1 MRASWQA
8 GPIFPCLLAGNP
20 IQPYDVVGNHKEGI
34 RVLRVRLAIPPARS
48 SQVIKIFL
56 PAPSAK
62 NPSLKTKGE
71 PNPNPWL
78 GDWLAACLR
87 KPDHRFRE
95 RPESESA
102 TAGNNL

>member
-71 PNPNPWL
+71 PNPNPL
-78 GDWLAACLR
+78 VRRLAGCLLKKTGPPVPGPAGIGIGDGG
-87 KPDHRFRE
+87 E
-95 RPESESA
+95 
-102 TAGNNL
+102 